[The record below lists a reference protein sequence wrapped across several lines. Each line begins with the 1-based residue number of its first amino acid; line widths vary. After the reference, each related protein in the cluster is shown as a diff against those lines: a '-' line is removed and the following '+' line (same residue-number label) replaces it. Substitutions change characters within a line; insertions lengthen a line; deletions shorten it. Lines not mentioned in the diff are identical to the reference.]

1 MIALI
6 FAPLLSI
13 EIGLDPM
20 IVDVAGI
27 EITWHG
33 LFTAL
38 GVIGGVALSAY
49 LARRAGYPEDM
60 IYNVA
65 LSLVIGGIIGA
76 RLLYVIENWSD
87 FEDDLA
93 DIVAVNTGG
102 ISIYGALIGGT
113 IGAWLYAI
121 IRKVPNIPR
130 GADIAAIGASLG
142 MAIGRIGDII
152 NGEHF
157 AKTTDLPWGVIYTHP
172 DSPSFLRFGAAALPQ
187 HPAVAYEMI
196 GDFLICGFLI
206 LLYTRGVRSGVTF
219 FAWMLSYGLLRVAVS
234 FLRLDDIVF
243 LGLRTAQV
251 IGVAASAIG
260 FVGIIYLLL
269 TPPKEVRL
277 SRGGAPADGPR
288 GDARGDA
295 GHLRVMLY
303 TREDCGLCHEAED
316 MLKRIQGSVRFE
328 IDVVDVDT
336 DVDAHSKYCDRV
348 PVIVVE
354 DEEVDAAPLDEKRLR
369 AALTRR

>member
-1 MIALI
+1 MLALL

-13 EIGLDPM
+13 EIGLDPV
-20 IVDVAGI
+20 IVDFAGV

-38 GVIGGVALSAY
+38 GVIAGVAVSAY
-49 LARRAGYPEDM
+49 FARQAGYPEDM

-76 RLLYVIENWSD
+76 RALYVIENWGD
-87 FEDDLA
+87 FEDDLG

-130 GADIAAIGASLG
+130 GADIAAIGATIG
-142 MAIGRIGDII
+142 MGIGRIGDII

-157 AKTTDLPWGVIYTHP
+157 AKTTDLPWGLIYTHVA
-172 DSPSFLRFGAAALPQ
+172 SPSFQRFGAAALPQ
-187 HPAVAYEMI
+187 HPAVGYEMI
-196 GDFLICGFLI
+196 GDFLIAGFLI
-206 LLYTRGVRSGVTF
+206 FLYTRGTRSGVTF
-219 FAWMLSYGLLRVAVS
+219 FAWMLSYGLLRVFVS

-260 FVGIIYLLL
+260 LAGIIYLLL

-277 SRGGAPADGPR
+277 SRAER
-288 GDARGDA
+288 R
-295 GHLRVMLY
+295 RMV
-303 TREDCGLCHEAED
+303 REDAPGE
-316 MLKRIQGSVRFE
+316 
-328 IDVVDVDT
+328 T
-336 DVDAHSKYCDRV
+336 
-348 PVIVVE
+348 PV
-354 DEEVDAAPLDEKRLR
+354 
-369 AALTRR
+369 T